1 MPPNRKNTMQNMRNI
16 GAILAV
22 AGLYSFPLTAQ
33 AQGIPG
39 GAARGAEQALSL
51 FRARKQYG
59 GKR

>member
-1 MPPNRKNTMQNMRNI
+1 MQNMRNI

-22 AGLYSFPLTAQ
+22 AGLFSFPLTAQ

-51 FRARKQYG
+51 FRARKRYG

>member
-1 MPPNRKNTMQNMRNI
+1 MQNMRNI

-22 AGLYSFPLTAQ
+22 AGLFSFPLTAQ

-39 GAARGAEQALSL
+39 GAARGAEQGLSL
-51 FRARKQYG
+51 FRARKRYG